1 MLSTFNAFATRLPGH
16 SRFDLAAI
24 VAILLTAPLVILSSA
39 VMLRAGEPAPTAST
53 PEAAQKDLVV
63 EFLPSLSPSEQKIM
77 DELEMLTEM
86 QYIETP
92 FQGVV
97 DDLKKRHGIEIQLDA
112 KALDEAGIGSDTP
125 VTRSLRD
132 IPLRS
137 ALRLVLDGL
146 DLTYDVSNDVLLITT
161 REKGQRNAHD
171 AHVSGWRSVGQA
183 GL

>member
-1 MLSTFNAFATRLPGH
+1 
-16 SRFDLAAI
+16 
-24 VAILLTAPLVILSSA
+24 
-39 VMLRAGEPAPTAST
+39 MLRAGEPAAAST

-63 EFLPSLSPSEQKIM
+63 EFLPPLSASEQKIM

-112 KALDEAGIGSDTP
+112 KVLDEAGIGSDTP

-161 REKGQRNAHD
+161 QEKAGAMLTTRTYPVGDLSDKQDYDALVNAITTTVKPTSWD
-171 AHVSGWRSVGQA
+171 EVGGA
-183 GL
+183 GASSW